1 MVIISGNHLVAGAH
15 LRHAIWRQAPTPC
28 ALSDSSDRSD
38 LSDWSDRSDTYPA
51 TSLRA
56 TALVML
62 ATALHGLAAKRLNY
76 S

>member
-1 MVIISGNHLVAGAH
+1 M
-15 LRHAIWRQAPTPC
+15 
-28 ALSDSSDRSD
+28 SDSSDR
-38 LSDWSDRSDTYPA
+38 SDRSDTYPA

-62 ATALHGLAAKRLNY
+62 ATALHNLAAKRLNY